1 MGMIS
6 KDSNSCNQVHFQ
18 EWDIENHHKE
28 SPRPPPAWERKPG
41 RCVYG
46 RQMEFIGL
54 WSANQLSSPGKKEKE
69 QGDTL
74 PFVRSRHLGHVAFD
88 LPALFLPSGH
98 PASGCT
104 AQLQHRC
111 STLKASYFPK
121 DTHTHTHTHRSQ
133 SDRNATTEVSAEG
146 ESTNDTWWAGGAG
159 RDHKVNLAV
168 MGWYLRAEILRP
180 Q

>member
-98 PASGCT
+98 PVSGCT

-121 DTHTHTHTHRSQ
+121 DTHTHTHTDHNQIEMLPQRLVQ
-133 SDRNATTEVSAEG
+133 KEKALTIP
-146 ESTNDTWWAGGAG
+146 GG
-159 RDHKVNLAV
+159 
-168 MGWYLRAEILRP
+168 RAEQGETTR
-180 Q
+180 